1 MDFQV
6 DCWLYLFDGLVVS
19 GIVVIEGQLDNVME
33 YVRRT
38 QRLRWQHMVV
48 RGEEIE
54 TLPSNSTEAIDQYR
68 KFPLPFREIDGN
80 MSDLSALCRQ
90 ADLHEL
96 FMTAMKKTSSQS

>member
-1 MDFQV
+1 M
-6 DCWLYLFDGLVVS
+6 VS
-19 GIVVIEGQLDNVME
+19 GIVVIEGQLDDVME

-54 TLPSNSTEAIDQYR
+54 TLESNSIQAIDENR
-68 KFPLPFREIDGN
+68 KFPLPFQEIDGN

-90 ADLHEL
+90 ANLHDL